1 MSDDEQEEYEE
12 EAEDDE
18 EDYYEDVE
26 VIPGAGQA
34 EVDDETADFDARVER
49 LAAWE
54 EQLLAYNGKLAE
66 EGWKSWK
73 KGAVTSVMHELQR
86 KVVPDVWRDEV
97 GAANERVRSMSEQ
110 LKEVRE
116 RERILTERID
126 LLENGPGC
134 ARELAEQLEV
144 AEVQLNQEQARQR
157 QRRVMAEMLTVNND
171 AAAGKRGSTD
181 GKTDGKTGGV
191 ASAVAAMVA
200 FEKKRA
206 AESGESDHLG
216 VRGAAPELQQ
226 RVAAAERRFS
236 EAQEE
241 LLEAKAERDTK
252 VSELQLALEEER
264 KRGTRATQALRAV
277 HVEAGIHEAQE
288 MVQLKLELAA
298 LTEETEFLR
307 ERETEVDTHT
317 LTLTLAPNP

>member
-1 MSDDEQEEYEE
+1 MSDDEHEDYEM
-12 EAEDDE
+12 EDEGDE

-26 VIPGAGQA
+26 VIPGAGRA

-54 EQLLAYNGKLAE
+54 EQLLAYNSKLAE

-134 ARELAEQLEV
+134 ARELAEQLEI

-157 QRRVMAEMLTVNND
+157 QRRVMAEMLTVNNES
-171 AAAGKRGSTD
+171 ASKRGSTD
-181 GKTDGKTGGV
+181 GKAGGV

-206 AESGESDHLG
+206 AESGEGDHLG
-216 VRGAAPELQQ
+216 EGRRVVRVGTVARGSAM
-226 RVAAAERRFS
+226 RV
-236 EAQEE
+236 Q
-241 LLEAKAERDTK
+241 
-252 VSELQLALEEER
+252 
-264 KRGTRATQALRAV
+264 
-277 HVEAGIHEAQE
+277 
-288 MVQLKLELAA
+288 
-298 LTEETEFLR
+298 
-307 ERETEVDTHT
+307 
-317 LTLTLAPNP
+317 

>member
-97 GAANERVRSMSEQ
+97 R
-110 LKEVRE
+110 L
-116 RERILTERID
+116 
-126 LLENGPGC
+126 P
-134 ARELAEQLEV
+134 
-144 AEVQLNQEQARQR
+144 
-157 QRRVMAEMLTVNND
+157 
-171 AAAGKRGSTD
+171 STPFTSCCSVC
-181 GKTDGKTGGV
+181 G
-191 ASAVAAMVA
+191 
-200 FEKKRA
+200 
-206 AESGESDHLG
+206 
-216 VRGAAPELQQ
+216 
-226 RVAAAERRFS
+226 
-236 EAQEE
+236 
-241 LLEAKAERDTK
+241 
-252 VSELQLALEEER
+252 
-264 KRGTRATQALRAV
+264 LRV
-277 HVEAGIHEAQE
+277 HV
-288 MVQLKLELAA
+288 
-298 LTEETEFLR
+298 TT
-307 ERETEVDTHT
+307 
-317 LTLTLAPNP
+317 

>member
-1 MSDDEQEEYEE
+1 MSDDEQEDYEE

-18 EDYYEDVE
+18 EDYYYEGVE

-134 ARELAEQLEV
+134 ARELAEQLEI

-181 GKTDGKTGGV
+181 GKSGGV

-206 AESGESDHLG
+206 AESGVSDHLG
-216 VRGAAPELQQ
+216 VSGAAPELQQ

-264 KRGTRATQALRAV
+264 KRGTRATQALQAV
-277 HVEAGIHEAQE
+277 HVEAG
-288 MVQLKLELAA
+288 LPGSNL
-298 LTEETEFLR
+298 
-307 ERETEVDTHT
+307 T
-317 LTLTLAPNP
+317 LTLTLTLTWRRASRLKPQPAPCHAI